1 MRSPLLISIL
11 LPLVLL
17 LLLPLIIATPLLLP
31 QTTAFLQLD
40 LLTLIVST
48 FAVPFPQG
56 QTFISYE
63 SLLLSTLHSLNPQPL
78 NIFTRIYF
86 SSPTGYPELGTSSPF
101 LPHRRAPPPLPRNRP
116 RDRNLQRLS
125 SGGK

>member
-56 QTFISYE
+56 QTFISSE
-63 SLLLSTLHSLNPQPL
+63 SLLRVSPPLH
-78 NIFTRIYF
+78 
-86 SSPTGYPELGTSSPF
+86 
-101 LPHRRAPPPLPRNRP
+101 PPLPEP
-116 RDRNLQRLS
+116 SAAEHLHADLLLLS
-125 SGGK
+125 DGVP